1 MPLKSLFAYSFQS
14 FYLAGSF
21 LLLFIFLPSFYN
33 LSVGF
38 ALSMVGMI
46 ILISRV
52 FDVFSDFIIGYL
64 TERRFI
70 KGLPKKN
77 QILLGIF
84 VFIFSI
90 IGLYI
95 IQPNNYYWFIF
106 YYNLALVSY
115 SIAIIPYDSI
125 VIDQKKI
132 QHRRFYIAAIKEIF
146 TILGV
151 LAALIIPTVLSKI
164 LSVELLNQEVIK
176 ITGLIIIVLAIIGS
190 LLFYLF
196 FEEDNQF
203 HSKFI
208 SLKEIKL
215 YLSQNK
221 KISPFAVITFLN
233 LLANNFTANLF
244 IIFVSSYLGLSNYAG
259 SLLILYFLITLI
271 STPVWYHFGKTFSN
285 MFLLQVGTIITIVGF
300 FFVLFTNDN
309 HWYLYLIVVLIT
321 GFGVGIDLIVPQT
334 ELAAILDQNTQ
345 NRLSQIFTALF
356 SMIRKAA
363 IGLAGGIALT
373 GYGYLESNNIVIYQG
388 LSNIMIFYFFIPITI
403 KMIVLLLVMRYRG
416 KFHVSNR
423 E

>member
-38 ALSMVGMI
+38 ALSTVGMI

-90 IGLYI
+90 IGLYV

-106 YYNLALVSY
+106 YYNLALISY

-176 ITGLIIIVLAIIGS
+176 ITGLIIIILAIIGS
-190 LLFYLF
+190 MLFYLF

-208 SLKEIKL
+208 SFKEFKF
-215 YLSQNK
+215 YLSHNK
-221 KISPFAVITFLN
+221 KISPFALITFLN

-259 SLLILYFLITLI
+259 PLLILYFLITLI

-334 ELAAILDQNTQ
+334 ELAEILDQNTQ

-403 KMIVLLLVMRYRG
+403 KVIVLLLVMRYRS

>member
-38 ALSMVGMI
+38 ALSTVGMI

-52 FDVFSDFIIGYL
+52 FDVFSDFIIGFL

-151 LAALIIPTVLSKI
+151 LAALIIPTALSKI

-176 ITGLIIIVLAIIGS
+176 ITGLIIIILAIIGAI
-190 LLFYLF
+190 LFYLF

-259 SLLILYFLITLI
+259 PLLILYFLITLI

-285 MFLLQVGTIITIVGF
+285 MFLLQVGTVITIVGF
-300 FFVLFTNDN
+300 FFVLLTNDN

-334 ELAAILDQNTQ
+334 ELAEILDQNTQ

-373 GYGYLESNNIVIYQG
+373 GYGYLESNNFVIYQG

-403 KMIVLLLVMRYRG
+403 KVIVLLLVMRYRS

>member
-1 MPLKSLFAYSFQS
+1 MPLTSLFAYSFQS

-38 ALSMVGMI
+38 ALSTVGMI

-151 LAALIIPTVLSKI
+151 LAALIIPTALSKI

-176 ITGLIIIVLAIIGS
+176 ITGLVIIILAIIGAI
-190 LLFYLF
+190 LFYLF

-285 MFLLQVGTIITIVGF
+285 MFLLQVGTIITIIGF

-334 ELAAILDQNTQ
+334 ELAEILDHNTQ

-403 KMIVLLLVMRYRG
+403 KVIVLLLVMRYRS

>member
-21 LLLFIFLPSFYN
+21 LFLFIFLPSFYN

-38 ALSMVGMI
+38 ALSTLGMI

-52 FDVFSDFIIGYL
+52 FDVFSDFFIGYL
-64 TERRFI
+64 TEKRFI

-84 VFIFSI
+84 IFILSI
-90 IGLYI
+90 FGLYI
-95 IQPNNYYWFIF
+95 IQPDSYYWFIF
-106 YYNLALVSY
+106 YYNLALISY

-132 QHRRFYIAAIKEIF
+132 QHRRFYIAATKEIF

-151 LAALIIPTVLSKI
+151 LAALIIPTALSKI

-176 ITGLIIIVLAIIGS
+176 ITGLIIIILAIIGS
-190 LLFYLF
+190 ILFYF
-196 FEEDNQF
+196 FFTEDNQF

-208 SLKEIKL
+208 SFNEFKF
-215 YLSQNK
+215 YFYQNK
-221 KISPFAVITFLN
+221 KILPFAVITFLN

-244 IIFVSSYLGLSNYAG
+244 IIFVSSYLGLANYAG
-259 SLLILYFLITLI
+259 PLLILYFMITLI
-271 STPVWYHFGKTFSN
+271 STPVWYFFGKTFSN
-285 MFLLQVGTIITIVGF
+285 MFLLQIGTIVTIVGF
-300 FFVLFTNDN
+300 FFVIFTNEN
-309 HWYLYLIVVLIT
+309 YWYLYLIVVLIT

-334 ELAAILDQNTQ
+334 ELAEILDQNTQ

-388 LSNIMIFYFFIPITI
+388 LPNIMIFYFFTPIII
-403 KMIVLLLVMRYRG
+403 KVIVLILVMRYRSN
-416 KFHVSNR
+416 FHVSNR

>member
-1 MPLKSLFAYSFQS
+1 
-14 FYLAGSF
+14 
-21 LLLFIFLPSFYN
+21 
-33 LSVGF
+33 
-38 ALSMVGMI
+38 MI

-70 KGLPKKN
+70 NGLPKKN

-176 ITGLIIIVLAIIGS
+176 ITGLIIIILAIIGS

-208 SLKEIKL
+208 SFKEIKF

-221 KISPFAVITFLN
+221 KILPFAVITFLN

-259 SLLILYFLITLI
+259 PLLILYFFITLI

-300 FFVLFTNDN
+300 FFVLVTNN
-309 HWYLYLIVVLIT
+309 NYWYLYLIVVLIT

-334 ELAAILDQNTQ
+334 ELAEILDQNTQ

-403 KMIVLLLVMRYRG
+403 KVIVLLLVMRYRS

>member
-38 ALSMVGMI
+38 ALSTVGMI

-90 IGLYI
+90 IGLYV
-95 IQPNNYYWFIF
+95 IQPNNYFWFIF
-106 YYNLALVSY
+106 YYNLALISY

-176 ITGLIIIVLAIIGS
+176 ITGLIIIILAIIGS
-190 LLFYLF
+190 ILFYLF

-208 SLKEIKL
+208 SFKEIKF
-215 YLSQNK
+215 YLSHNK

-259 SLLILYFLITLI
+259 PLLILYFLITLI

-309 HWYLYLIVVLIT
+309 LWYLYLIVVLIT

-334 ELAAILDQNTQ
+334 ELAEILDQNTQ

-388 LSNIMIFYFFIPITI
+388 LSNILIFYFFIPITI
-403 KMIVLLLVMRYRG
+403 KVIVLLLVMRYRS

>member
-33 LSVGF
+33 LSIGF
-38 ALSMVGMI
+38 ALSTVGMI

-70 KGLPKKN
+70 NGLPKKN

-90 IGLYI
+90 IGLYV
-95 IQPNNYYWFIF
+95 IQPNNYYWFVF

-176 ITGLIIIVLAIIGS
+176 ITGLIIIILAIIGS

-208 SLKEIKL
+208 SFKEIKF

-259 SLLILYFLITLI
+259 PLLILYFLITLI

-300 FFVLFTNDN
+300 FFVLVTNN
-309 HWYLYLIVVLIT
+309 NYWYLYLIVVLIT

-334 ELAAILDQNTQ
+334 ELAEILDQNTQ

-403 KMIVLLLVMRYRG
+403 KVIVLLLVMRYRS

>member
-38 ALSMVGMI
+38 ALSTVGMI

-52 FDVFSDFIIGYL
+52 FDVFSDFIIGFL

-151 LAALIIPTVLSKI
+151 LAALIIPTALSKI

-176 ITGLIIIVLAIIGS
+176 ITGLIIIILAIIGAI
-190 LLFYLF
+190 LFYLF

-259 SLLILYFLITLI
+259 PLLILYFLITLI

-334 ELAAILDQNTQ
+334 ELAEIIDQNTQ

-403 KMIVLLLVMRYRG
+403 KVIVLLLVMRYRS

>member
-38 ALSMVGMI
+38 ALSTVGMI

-52 FDVFSDFIIGYL
+52 FDVFSDFIIGFL

-151 LAALIIPTVLSKI
+151 LAALIIPTALSKI

-176 ITGLIIIVLAIIGS
+176 ITGLTIIILAIIGAI
-190 LLFYLF
+190 LFYLF

-208 SLKEIKL
+208 SFKEIKF
-215 YLSQNK
+215 YLSHNK

-259 SLLILYFLITLI
+259 PLLILYFLITLI

-334 ELAAILDQNTQ
+334 ELAEILDQNTQ

-403 KMIVLLLVMRYRG
+403 KVIVLLLVMRYRS

>member
-38 ALSMVGMI
+38 ALSTVGMI

-70 KGLPKKN
+70 NGLPKKN

-90 IGLYI
+90 IGLYV
-95 IQPNNYYWFIF
+95 IQPNNYYWFVF
-106 YYNLALVSY
+106 YYNLALISY

-176 ITGLIIIVLAIIGS
+176 ITGLIIIILAIIGS

-208 SLKEIKL
+208 SFKEIKF

-221 KISPFAVITFLN
+221 KILPFAVITFLN

-259 SLLILYFLITLI
+259 PLLILYFLITLI

-285 MFLLQVGTIITIVGF
+285 MFLLQAGTIITIVGF
-300 FFVLFTNDN
+300 FFVLFTNEN
-309 HWYLYLIVVLIT
+309 YWYLYLIVVLIT

-334 ELAAILDQNTQ
+334 ELAEILDQNTQ

-388 LSNIMIFYFFIPITI
+388 LSNILIFYFFIPITI
-403 KMIVLLLVMRYRG
+403 KVIVLLLVMRYRS

>member
-38 ALSMVGMI
+38 ALSTIGMI

-52 FDVFSDFIIGYL
+52 FDVFSDFFIGYF
-64 TERRFI
+64 TEKRFI

-84 VFIFSI
+84 IFIFSI
-90 IGLYI
+90 IGLYV
-95 IQPNNYYWFIF
+95 IQPDNYYWFIF
-106 YYNLALVSY
+106 YYNLALISY

-132 QHRRFYIAAIKEIF
+132 QHSRFYIAATKEIF

-151 LAALIIPTVLSKI
+151 LAALIIPTALSKI
-164 LSVELLNQEVIK
+164 LSVNLLNKEVIK
-176 ITGLIIIVLAIIGS
+176 ITGLIIINLAIIGS
-190 LLFYLF
+190 IFFYLF

-203 HSKFI
+203 HTKFI
-208 SLKEIKL
+208 SFKELKI
-215 YLSQNK
+215 YFYQNK
-221 KISPFAVITFLN
+221 KILPFALITFLN

-244 IIFVSSYLGLSNYAG
+244 IIFVSTYLGLVNHAG
-259 SLLILYFLITLI
+259 PLLILYFLITLI
-271 STPVWYHFGKTFSN
+271 STPVWYFFGKSFSN
-285 MFLLQVGTIITIVGF
+285 MYLLQIGTIITIVGF
-300 FFVLFTNDN
+300 FFVIFTNEN
-309 HWYLYLIVVLIT
+309 HWYLYLLVVLIT

-334 ELAAILDQNTQ
+334 ELAEILDDNTQ
-345 NRLSQIFTALF
+345 NRLSQTFTALF

-363 IGLAGGIALT
+363 IGLAGGVALT
-373 GYGYLESNNIVIYQG
+373 GYGYLESNNIVILQG
-388 LSNIMIFYFFIPITI
+388 LSNILIFYFFIPITI
-403 KMIVLLLVMRYRG
+403 KVIVFILVMRYRSN
-416 KFHVSNR
+416 FHVSNR
-423 E
+423 A

>member
-38 ALSMVGMI
+38 ALSTVGMI

-90 IGLYI
+90 IGLYV

-106 YYNLALVSY
+106 YYNLALISY

-176 ITGLIIIVLAIIGS
+176 ITGLIIIILAIIGS
-190 LLFYLF
+190 MLFYLF

-208 SLKEIKL
+208 SFKEFKF
-215 YLSQNK
+215 YLSHNK
-221 KISPFAVITFLN
+221 KISPFALITFLN

-259 SLLILYFLITLI
+259 PLLILYFLITLI

-334 ELAAILDQNTQ
+334 ELAEILDQNTQ

-388 LSNIMIFYFFIPITI
+388 LSNILIFYFFIPITI
-403 KMIVLLLVMRYRG
+403 KVIVLLLVMRYRS

>member
-38 ALSMVGMI
+38 ALSTVGMI

-132 QHRRFYIAAIKEIF
+132 QHRRFYVAAIKEIF

-151 LAALIIPTVLSKI
+151 LAALIIPTALSKI

-176 ITGLIIIVLAIIGS
+176 ITGLIIIILAIIGS
-190 LLFYLF
+190 ILFYLL

-208 SLKEIKL
+208 SFNEIKF

-259 SLLILYFLITLI
+259 PFLILYFFITLI
-271 STPVWYHFGKTFSN
+271 STPVWYHFGKTYSN

-300 FFVLFTNDN
+300 FFVLFTNDS

-334 ELAAILDQNTQ
+334 ELAEILDQNTQ

-373 GYGYLESNNIVIYQG
+373 GYGYLESNNVVIYQG

-403 KMIVLLLVMRYRG
+403 KVIVLLLVMRYRS

>member
-1 MPLKSLFAYSFQS
+1 MPLTSLFAYSFQS

-38 ALSMVGMI
+38 ALSTVGMI

-208 SLKEIKL
+208 SFKEIQF

-244 IIFVSSYLGLSNYAG
+244 IIFVSNYLGLSNYAG
-259 SLLILYFLITLI
+259 PLLILYFLITLI

-403 KMIVLLLVMRYRG
+403 KVIVLLLVMRYRS

>member
-38 ALSMVGMI
+38 ALSTVGMI

-90 IGLYI
+90 IGLYV

-106 YYNLALVSY
+106 YYNLALISY

-176 ITGLIIIVLAIIGS
+176 ITGLIIIILAIIGS
-190 LLFYLF
+190 MLFYLF

-208 SLKEIKL
+208 SFKEIKF
-215 YLSQNK
+215 YLSHNK

-259 SLLILYFLITLI
+259 PLLILYFLITLI

-285 MFLLQVGTIITIVGF
+285 MFLLQAGTIITIVGF
-300 FFVLFTNDN
+300 IFVSFTNDN
-309 HWYLYLIVVLIT
+309 NWYLYLIVVLIT
-321 GFGVGIDLIVPQT
+321 GFGVGIDLIIPQT
-334 ELAAILDQNTQ
+334 ELAEILDQNTQ

-403 KMIVLLLVMRYRG
+403 KVIVLILVMRYRS

>member
-38 ALSMVGMI
+38 ALSTVGMI

-90 IGLYI
+90 IGLYV

-106 YYNLALVSY
+106 YYNLALISY

-176 ITGLIIIVLAIIGS
+176 ITGLIIIILAIIGS
-190 LLFYLF
+190 MLFYLF

-208 SLKEIKL
+208 SFKEIKF

-259 SLLILYFLITLI
+259 PLLILYFLITLI

-300 FFVLFTNDN
+300 FFVLFTNEN

-334 ELAAILDQNTQ
+334 ELAEILDQNTQ

-388 LSNIMIFYFFIPITI
+388 LSNILFFIFLFPSQL
-403 KMIVLLLVMRYRG
+403 K
-416 KFHVSNR
+416 
-423 E
+423 

>member
-38 ALSMVGMI
+38 ALSTVGMI

-176 ITGLIIIVLAIIGS
+176 ITGLIIILLAIIGS

-208 SLKEIKL
+208 SFKEIQF

-221 KISPFAVITFLN
+221 KILPFAVITFLN

-244 IIFVSSYLGLSNYAG
+244 IIFVSNYLGLSNYAG
-259 SLLILYFLITLI
+259 PLLILYFLITLI
-271 STPVWYHFGKTFSN
+271 STPVWYHFGKTFSS

-334 ELAAILDQNTQ
+334 ELAEILDQNTQ

-403 KMIVLLLVMRYRG
+403 KVIVLLLVMRYRS

>member
-38 ALSMVGMI
+38 ALSTVGMI

-52 FDVFSDFIIGYL
+52 FDVFSDFIIGYF

-208 SLKEIKL
+208 SFKEIQF

-244 IIFVSSYLGLSNYAG
+244 IIFVSNYLGLSNYAG
-259 SLLILYFLITLI
+259 PLLILYFLITLI

-334 ELAAILDQNTQ
+334 ELAEILDHNTQ

-403 KMIVLLLVMRYRG
+403 KVIVLLLVMRYRS

>member
-38 ALSMVGMI
+38 ALSTVGMV

-77 QILLGIF
+77 QILLGIL

-90 IGLYI
+90 IGLYV

-176 ITGLIIIVLAIIGS
+176 ITGLIIIILAIIGS
-190 LLFYLF
+190 MLFYLF

-208 SLKEIKL
+208 SFKEIKF
-215 YLSQNK
+215 YLSHNK

-259 SLLILYFLITLI
+259 PLLILYFLITLI

-300 FFVLFTNDN
+300 FFVLLTNEN

-334 ELAAILDQNTQ
+334 ELAEILDQNTQ

-403 KMIVLLLVMRYRG
+403 KVIVLLLVMRYRS

>member
-38 ALSMVGMI
+38 ALSTVGII

-208 SLKEIKL
+208 SFKEIQF

-285 MFLLQVGTIITIVGF
+285 MFLLQVGTIITIIGF

-334 ELAAILDQNTQ
+334 ELAEILDQNTQ

-403 KMIVLLLVMRYRG
+403 KVIVLLLVMRYRS

>member
-38 ALSMVGMI
+38 ALSTVGMI

-70 KGLPKKN
+70 NGLPKKN

-90 IGLYI
+90 IGLYV

-106 YYNLALVSY
+106 YYNLALISY

-176 ITGLIIIVLAIIGS
+176 ITGLIIIILAIIGS

-208 SLKEIKL
+208 SFKEIKF

-259 SLLILYFLITLI
+259 PLLILYFLITLI

-300 FFVLFTNDN
+300 FFVLVTNDN
-309 HWYLYLIVVLIT
+309 YWYLYLIVVLIT

-334 ELAAILDQNTQ
+334 ELAEILDQNTQ

-403 KMIVLLLVMRYRG
+403 KVIVLLLVMRYRS

>member
-38 ALSMVGMI
+38 ALSTVGMI

-208 SLKEIKL
+208 SFKEIQF

-285 MFLLQVGTIITIVGF
+285 MFLLQVGTIITIIGF

-334 ELAAILDQNTQ
+334 ELAEILDQNTQ

-403 KMIVLLLVMRYRG
+403 KVIVLLLVMRYRS

>member
-38 ALSMVGMI
+38 ALSTVGMI

-70 KGLPKKN
+70 NGLPKKN

-90 IGLYI
+90 IGLYV

-106 YYNLALVSY
+106 YYNLALISY

-176 ITGLIIIVLAIIGS
+176 ITGLIIIILAIIGS

-208 SLKEIKL
+208 SFKEIKF

-221 KISPFAVITFLN
+221 KILPFAVITFLN

-259 SLLILYFLITLI
+259 PLLILYFLITLI

-300 FFVLFTNDN
+300 FFVLFTNEN

-334 ELAAILDQNTQ
+334 ELAEILDQNTQ

-403 KMIVLLLVMRYRG
+403 KVIVLLLVMRYRS

>member
-38 ALSMVGMI
+38 ALSTVGMI

-52 FDVFSDFIIGYL
+52 FDVFSDFIIGFL

-132 QHRRFYIAAIKEIF
+132 QHRRFYIATIKEIF

-151 LAALIIPTVLSKI
+151 LAALIIPTALSKI
-164 LSVELLNQEVIK
+164 LAVELLNQEVIK
-176 ITGLIIIVLAIIGS
+176 ITGLIIIILAIIGAI
-190 LLFYLF
+190 LFYLF

-221 KISPFAVITFLN
+221 KISPFAMITFLN

-259 SLLILYFLITLI
+259 PLLILYFLITLI

-334 ELAAILDQNTQ
+334 ELAEILDQNTQ

-403 KMIVLLLVMRYRG
+403 KVIVLLLVMRYRS

>member
-38 ALSMVGMI
+38 ALSTVGMI

-90 IGLYI
+90 IGLYV

-106 YYNLALVSY
+106 YYNLALISY

-176 ITGLIIIVLAIIGS
+176 ITGLIIIILAIIGS
-190 LLFYLF
+190 MLFYLF

-208 SLKEIKL
+208 SFKEIKF
-215 YLSQNK
+215 YLSHNK

-259 SLLILYFLITLI
+259 PLLILYFLITLI
-271 STPVWYHFGKTFSN
+271 STPVWYHFSKTFSN

-300 FFVLFTNDN
+300 FFVLFTNEN

-334 ELAAILDQNTQ
+334 ELAEILDQNTQ

-373 GYGYLESNNIVIYQG
+373 GYGYLESDNIVIYQG
-388 LSNIMIFYFFIPITI
+388 LSNILIFYFFIPITI
-403 KMIVLLLVMRYRG
+403 KVIVLLLVMRYRS

>member
-38 ALSMVGMI
+38 ALSTVGMI

-52 FDVFSDFIIGYL
+52 FDVFSDFIIGFL

-151 LAALIIPTVLSKI
+151 LAALIIPTTLSKI

-176 ITGLIIIVLAIIGS
+176 ITGLIIIILAIIGAI
-190 LLFYLF
+190 LFYLF

-259 SLLILYFLITLI
+259 PLLILYFLITLI
-271 STPVWYHFGKTFSN
+271 STPFWYHFGKTFSN

-334 ELAAILDQNTQ
+334 ELAEILDQNTQ

-403 KMIVLLLVMRYRG
+403 KVIVLILVMRYRS

>member
-208 SLKEIKL
+208 SFKEIQF

-244 IIFVSSYLGLSNYAG
+244 IIFVSNYLGLSNYAG
-259 SLLILYFLITLI
+259 PLLILYFLITLI

-285 MFLLQVGTIITIVGF
+285 MFLLQVGTIITIIGF

-334 ELAAILDQNTQ
+334 ELAEILDQNTQ

-403 KMIVLLLVMRYRG
+403 KVIVLLLVMRYRS

>member
-38 ALSMVGMI
+38 ALSTVGMI

-90 IGLYI
+90 IGLYV

-106 YYNLALVSY
+106 YYNLALISY

-176 ITGLIIIVLAIIGS
+176 ITGLIIIILAIIGS
-190 LLFYLF
+190 MLFYLF

-208 SLKEIKL
+208 SFKEFKF
-215 YLSQNK
+215 YLSHNK

-259 SLLILYFLITLI
+259 PLLILYFLITLI

-334 ELAAILDQNTQ
+334 ELAEILDQNTQ

-403 KMIVLLLVMRYRG
+403 KVIVLLLVMRYRS

>member
-38 ALSMVGMI
+38 ALSTIGMI

-70 KGLPKKN
+70 NGLPKKN

-132 QHRRFYIAAIKEIF
+132 HHHRFYIAAIKEIF

-151 LAALIIPTVLSKI
+151 LAALIIPTTLSKI

-176 ITGLIIIVLAIIGS
+176 ITGLIIIILAIIGS
-190 LLFYLF
+190 ILFYLF

-208 SLKEIKL
+208 SLKEIKY

-259 SLLILYFLITLI
+259 PLLILYFLITLI
-271 STPVWYHFGKTFSN
+271 STPVWYYFGKTFSN

-300 FFVLFTNDN
+300 IFVLFTNDN

-334 ELAAILDQNTQ
+334 ELAEILDQNTQ

-403 KMIVLLLVMRYRG
+403 KVIVLILVMRYRS
-416 KFHVSNR
+416 KFYVSNR

>member
-38 ALSMVGMI
+38 ALSTVGMI

-208 SLKEIKL
+208 SFKEIQF

-244 IIFVSSYLGLSNYAG
+244 IIFVSNYLGLSNYAG
-259 SLLILYFLITLI
+259 PLLILYFLITLI

-285 MFLLQVGTIITIVGF
+285 MFLLQVGTIITIIGF

-334 ELAAILDQNTQ
+334 ELAEILDQNTQ

-403 KMIVLLLVMRYRG
+403 KVIVLLLVMRYRS